1 MYTLLHLGALTVTVL
16 ALSRILPG
24 VRIKGITTALLVAVV
39 FSVLNFVLGWLIQA
53 ALFIPAVLTLGILFL
68 FIPFIVNV
76 ILLWLTDKLLKGFE
90 VETAGGLLLS
100 AAVIT
105 LVNGIFYWAMHAQA
119 LANTPGPTRWV

>member
-16 ALSRILPG
+16 VLSRILPG
-24 VRIKGITTALLVAVV
+24 VRIKSITTALLVAVV
-39 FSVLNFVLGWLIQA
+39 FSVLNFVLGWLIQV
-53 ALFIPAVLTLGILFL
+53 ALFIPAVLTLGVLFL

-105 LVNGIFYWAMHAQA
+105 LVNGVFYWAMHAHA
-119 LANTPGPTRWV
+119 LANAPGPTRWV